1 MLGGVIGCLGGLL
14 GTAFHYSLHFVT
26 ALRAQHN
33 WLIFLLPIAGLL
45 SVGLYSLFR
54 LGDNKGTNEIIAAV
68 LNKKAVKPLIAPAI
82 FISALLTH
90 LFGASGGREGAALQL
105 GGSVASS
112 VSGLL
117 RLKEQERAVL
127 TLTGMSA
134 VFSGL
139 FGTPLTAAVFCVEF
153 LSVGTVFSPALLP
166 CYLAAFIS
174 STVSRSFGVH
184 AETAEIPNLVM
195 NISNVC
201 GIAIICI
208 AVALLGMLM
217 CTLFRGFGKFSSK
230 LLPNRFIRIFIGAIV
245 IIALTLT
252 VGDQRYNGAGMDMA
266 LRAISGQADW
276 FDFMLKLAFT
286 AVTLAAGFK
295 GGEIVPTFCIGATF
309 GCFLGGVLGID
320 PGLAAAFGLIGLFCS
335 ATNAPLASIILSAEM
350 FGIENLHIFALICI
364 ISFAISGEISL
375 YSSQER
381 KNSKLFF
388 NI

>member
-174 STVSRSFGVH
+174 STVSRSSV
-184 AETAEIPNLVM
+184 
-195 NISNVC
+195 
-201 GIAIICI
+201 
-208 AVALLGMLM
+208 
-217 CTLFRGFGKFSSK
+217 
-230 LLPNRFIRIFIGAIV
+230 
-245 IIALTLT
+245 
-252 VGDQRYNGAGMDMA
+252 
-266 LRAISGQADW
+266 
-276 FDFMLKLAFT
+276 FMLKL
-286 AVTLAAGFK
+286 LK
-295 GGEIVPTFCIGATF
+295 YRI
-309 GCFLGGVLGID
+309 
-320 PGLAAAFGLIGLFCS
+320 
-335 ATNAPLASIILSAEM
+335 
-350 FGIENLHIFALICI
+350 
-364 ISFAISGEISL
+364 
-375 YSSQER
+375 
-381 KNSKLFF
+381 
-388 NI
+388 